1 MRIKPTH
8 FAGLVLMTLF
18 WALCFPLILLGLP
31 FAPPLAFAGLRSL
44 LSGALFLIP
53 AFALRRPMPRSRGEW
68 LRLGAAG
75 IGAASFGFLGM
86 FLAAES
92 VSPGI
97 ATVLA
102 NIQPLIAAGLAY
114 FYLDEKLGLRRGFG
128 MLVAFIGILLIAFPG
143 FSESHD
149 SSLTGVLLIF
159 FGAIGVA
166 IGNIFIKSLAGKVDW
181 QMVIGWQFLIGS
193 APLFLLSILF
203 ETPITIDWSISFAL
217 VLVSLSLLGT
227 ALPFGLWFFY
237 LRCYELNR
245 INTFTFL
252 TTVFGLLLGTLF
264 FGENLGLLEY
274 AASLWSP
281 LGSCV

>member
-1 MRIKPTH
+1 
-8 FAGLVLMTLF
+8 MTLF
-18 WALCFPLILLGLP
+18 WALCFPLISLGLP
-31 FAPPLAFAGLRSL
+31 FASPLAFAGLRSL
-44 LSGALFLIP
+44 LSGALLLLP
-53 AFALRRPMPRSRGEW
+53 AFVLRRRLPQGRNDW

-114 FYLDEKLGLRRGFG
+114 FYLDERLGTRRSIG
-128 MLVAFIGILLIAFPG
+128 LIVAFLGILLISFPG
-143 FSESHD
+143 SVESQG
-149 SSLTGVLLIF
+149 SNLAGIMLIF
-159 FGAIGVA
+159 IGAIGVA
-166 IGNIFIKSLAGKVDW
+166 IGNVFLKPLAGKVDW
-181 QMVIGWQFLIGS
+181 LMAIGWQFLIGS

-203 ETPITIDWSISFAL
+203 ETSFAIDWNISFAL

-237 LRCYELNR
+237 LRFYELNR

-252 TTVFGLLLGTLF
+252 TTVFGLLLGALF
-264 FGENLGLLEY
+264 FGESLGLLEY
-274 AASLWSP
+274 AGIALVSIGILRV
-281 LGSCV
+281 L